1 MMTQKS
7 QTTNDLYQEKVRRVA
22 GDQAP
27 ATDEYTRMQVLV
39 GELLGE
45 NQKLRFENQG
55 LRLETANLK
64 SELEKSARGLA
75 NATKWMG
82 MVL

>member
-1 MMTQKS
+1 
-7 QTTNDLYQEKVRRVA
+7 
-22 GDQAP
+22 
-27 ATDEYTRMQVLV
+27 
-39 GELLGE
+39 LLGE

-64 SELEKSARGLA
+64 SELEKSERGLA

-82 MVL
+82 TVL